1 MVYTECFV
9 YHLNSMSNITGMV
22 YYLTARQNNKEM
34 ISKAL
39 WCIKYALHNL
49 SHEYYTL
56 LIVLKMSADWGK

>member
-1 MVYTECFV
+1 MTYLILPV
-9 YHLNSMSNITGMV
+9 YHLTG
-22 YYLTARQNNKEM
+22 RQNIKEM

-56 LIVLKMSADWGK
+56 LIVLKSLQTEENKTRI

>member
-1 MVYTECFV
+1 MTCLILPV
-9 YHLNSMSNITGMV
+9 YHLTG
-22 YYLTARQNNKEM
+22 RQNIKEM

-39 WCIKYALHNL
+39 WSIKYALHNF